1 MPFDG
6 DSEEQIF
13 KFIVH
18 ENPNKPD
25 EKTMSDLSIQA
36 VELFL
41 HVGVKY
47 RFR

>member
-13 KFIVH
+13 YFIVY
-18 ENPNKPD
+18 ENPKKPD

-36 VELFL
+36 IELFL